1 MRIAIFGRSFD
12 KSCLPH
18 VKQIFDTLL
27 QRGSEI
33 FVVEPLNH
41 FFKKSDF
48 EHKYTTFEGTEDFP
62 DIEYA
67 ISIGGD
73 GTLLEAVTTIGKRAI
88 PVLAI
93 NAGRLGFMAT
103 VPIDKTENALD
114 LFFEKKFKISER
126 ILVQV
131 DSENNL
137 FDEVNYGLNECA
149 ILKRDSSSM
158 IVIHTYINGEFLNSY
173 WADGLIV
180 STPTGSTGYSLSC
193 GGPLVMPA
201 TNNFIIAPV
210 NPHNLN
216 VRPLV
221 VPDDSEITFN
231 IEGRSKSFLVAL
243 DHRSKKV
250 SAEQELK
257 VSKANFKAQL
267 IELDGFSYFNVL
279 RNKLNWGLDARN

>member
-1 MRIAIFGRSFD
+1 MQVAIFGRAFD
-12 KSCLPH
+12 KSCFPH
-18 VKQIFDTLL
+18 VE
-27 QRGSEI
+27 EI
-33 FVVEPLNH
+33 FNTLIRNGVTIFVIEPLNH
-41 FFKKSDF
+41 FFKKS
-48 EHKYTTFEGTEDFP
+48 EIELEYITFENDDDFP
-62 DIEYA
+62 EVEYA

-73 GTLLEAVTTIGKRAI
+73 GTLLETVTTIGNRNI

-103 VPIDKTENALD
+103 VPIDKTTNALE
-114 LFFEKKFKISER
+114 LFLQKKFTISER
-126 ILVQV
+126 ILVQLE
-131 DSENNL
+131 SENNL
-137 FDEVNYGLNECA
+137 FEESNFALNECA
-149 ILKRDSSSM
+149 ILKRDTSSM

-201 TNNFIIAPV
+201 TSNFIIAPV

-216 VRPLV
+216 VRPLI
-221 VPDDSEITFN
+221 VPDDSTLTFK
-231 IEGRSKSFLVAL
+231 IEGRSRSFLVAL

-250 SAEQELK
+250 NADLELHVK
-257 VSKANFKAQL
+257 KANFKAKL
-267 IELDGFSYFNVL
+267 IELEGFSYFNVL